1 MIENDIHVVANQH
14 SDLSDSIH
22 LQRLTKGLA
31 QGVIT
36 NPTHIKIN
44 WQAWA
49 LGDTR
54 RHRKGITVINPADWL
69 IFLIESRCVD

>member
-22 LQRLTKGLA
+22 LQRLTECLA
-31 QGVIT
+31 QSVVP
-36 NPTHIKIN
+36 NPAHIEID

-49 LGDTR
+49 PGYTR
-54 RHRKGITVINPADWL
+54 RYFKGFMIIDSADWL
-69 IFLIESRCVD
+69 TLLIESRCVN